1 MGNAGRARVA
11 IVYPRATFDTVPS
24 LVNAAELLARHELEV
39 DVYTLVR
46 AEGAPRFANPRI
58 HVRSLGTEVTPR
70 SAATALR
77 SLVDRAGW
85 VGRTVRRPLAHG
97 YHAVRS
103 ATAPRGAAR
112 PTTPPDRDGAREQ
125 TMCFIGVDPDGLEL
139 AHELARGTAASLGYY
154 SLELLLSSELVSEA
168 DRRTKRVEVELS
180 RQAAFVVVQD
190 AARGRLLV
198 DDNGLD
204 ERRLVLVPN
213 APLGPAR
220 RTPSDYWHRRFELD
234 SQRKVLLHAGSLG
247 AWTGIDQVVA
257 STSTWP
263 DDWALVVHTRYD
275 ASSSAYV
282 HALQAKAVPGR
293 VFWSLKPVASEAY
306 DALVDGADAALAL
319 YLRSEE
325 SVLTGQNV
333 ETIGLSSGK
342 LAYALRAGVPVIVN
356 RSTSIALLVEQEE
369 CGVLVDGP
377 DGVGAVLPTIARHR
391 QQLGERAC
399 AFFERHLRVEP
410 AFEELVRRL
419 PLGAM
424 PAA

>member
-1 MGNAGRARVA
+1 LGNAGRARVA

-24 LVNAAELLARHELEV
+24 LLNAAELLARHALEV
-39 DVYTLVR
+39 DVYTFRR
-46 AEGAPRFANPRI
+46 ADGSPRFANPRI
-58 HVRSLGTEVTPR
+58 HVRSLGAEVAPP
-70 SAATALR
+70 SAPSALR

-103 ATAPRGAAR
+103 AAAPGKIR
-112 PTTPPDRDGAREQ
+112 PETSADWHGARDE
-125 TMCFIGVDPDGLEL
+125 TVCFIGVDPDGLEL

-154 SLELLLSSELVSEA
+154 SLELLLSSELVSDA
-168 DRRTKRVEVELS
+168 DRRAKQVEVELS

-213 APLGPAR
+213 APLGRAR
-220 RTPSDYWHRRFELD
+220 RRPSGYWQRYFGLNPK
-234 SQRKVLLHAGSLG
+234 RKVLLHAGSLG

-275 ASSSAYV
+275 ASSSEYV
-282 HALQAKAVPGR
+282 RSLQARAMPER
-293 VFWSLKPVASEAY
+293 VFWSLKPVPSEAY
-306 DALVDGADAALAL
+306 EALVDGADAALAL
-319 YLRSEE
+319 YLRSAE

-356 RSTSIALLVEQEE
+356 RSTSIAPLIEQEG

-377 DGVGAVLPTIARHR
+377 GDVGAVLPTLAQHG

-399 AFFERHLRVEP
+399 AFFERYLQVEP
-410 AFEELVRRL
+410 AFEDLVRRL
-419 PLGAM
+419 PLGAL

>member
-1 MGNAGRARVA
+1 M
-11 IVYPRATFDTVPS
+11 
-24 LVNAAELLARHELEV
+24 
-39 DVYTLVR
+39 
-46 AEGAPRFANPRI
+46 
-58 HVRSLGTEVTPR
+58 RSLGTEVSPP
-70 SAATALR
+70 SAPTTLR

-97 YHAVRS
+97 YHAVRA
-103 ATAPRGAAR
+103 ATASRRLAR
-112 PTTPPDRDGAREQ
+112 PAAPADTDGARDQ
-125 TMCFIGVDPDGLEL
+125 TVCFIGVDPDGLEL
-139 AHELARGTAASLGYY
+139 AHQLARGTAASFGYY
-154 SLELLLSSELVSEA
+154 SLELLLSSELVSDA
-168 DRRTKRVEVELS
+168 DRRTKQVEVELS

-198 DDNGLD
+198 EDNGLD

-220 RTPSDYWHRRFELD
+220 RRPSGYWHRRFELGPE
-234 SQRKVLLHAGSLG
+234 RKVLLHAGSLG

-257 STSTWP
+257 STASWP

-275 ASSSAYV
+275 AGSSAYV
-282 HALQAKAVPGR
+282 QALQARAAPGR
-293 VFWSLKPVASEAY
+293 VFWSLKPVSSEAY
-306 DALVDGADAALAL
+306 EALVDGADAALAL

-342 LAYALRAGVPVIVN
+342 LAYALRAGVPAIVN
-356 RSTSIALLVEQEE
+356 RSTSIAPLIEQEG

-377 DGVGAVLPTIARHR
+377 GDVGAVLPTLAQHR

-399 AFFERHLRVEP
+399 AFFERYLQVEP
-410 AFEELVRRL
+410 AFEDLVRRL
-419 PLGAM
+419 PLGAL

>member
-1 MGNAGRARVA
+1 LANPGRTRVA

-24 LVNAAELLARHELEV
+24 LLNAAELLARHELEV
-39 DVYTLVR
+39 DVYTFVR
-46 AEGAPRFANPRI
+46 ADGSPRFANPRI
-58 HVRSLGTEVTPR
+58 HVRSLGTVPPP
-70 SAATALR
+70 SAPTALR

-85 VGRTVRRPLAHG
+85 VGRKVRRPLAHS

-103 ATAPRGAAR
+103 ATAPRGATR
-112 PTTPPDRDGAREQ
+112 PADAGGARDE
-125 TMCFIGVDPDGLEL
+125 TACFIGVDPDGLEL
-139 AHELARGTAASLGYY
+139 AYELARRTRASLGYY
-154 SLELLLSSELVSEA
+154 SLELLLSNELVSDA
-168 DRRTKRVEVELS
+168 DRRTKRVERELS

-190 AARGRLLV
+190 AARARLLV

-220 RTPSDYWHRRFELD
+220 RQPSGYWNRRFGLGPD
-234 SQRKVLLHAGSLG
+234 RKVLLHAGSLG
-247 AWTGIDQVVA
+247 AWTGIDRVVA
-257 STSTWP
+257 SASTWP
-263 DDWALVVHTRYD
+263 DDWVLVVHTRYD
-275 ASSSAYV
+275 ASSSEYV
-282 HALQAKAVPGR
+282 QALRTRAAPGR
-293 VFWSLKPVASEAY
+293 VFWSLKPVSSEAY
-306 DALVDGADAALAL
+306 GALVDGADAALAL

-333 ETIGLSSGK
+333 QTIGLSSGK

-356 RSTSIALLVEQEE
+356 RSTSIAPLIEQEG
-369 CGVLVDGP
+369 CGVLIDDPG
-377 DGVGAVLPTIARHR
+377 DAGTVLPAIAQHR
-391 QQLGERAC
+391 EQLGERAC

-410 AFEELVRRL
+410 AFEEVVRRL